1 MPLFTF
7 DSNNSVL
14 DASNSLDGA
23 LDDVSPLE
31 ELWLRFEEDA
41 DAGWGAGQDHV
52 PGKEGQQAGDPLHDG
67 AHAKHKLETV
77 EFGSSKEDYANLCS
91 PQFY

>member
-31 ELWLRFEEDA
+31 ELWLRLKEDA
-41 DAGWGAGQDHV
+41 DTGWGAGQDHV
-52 PGKEGQQAGDPLHDG
+52 PGK
-67 AHAKHKLETV
+67 
-77 EFGSSKEDYANLCS
+77 
-91 PQFY
+91 